1 MESLRQWSV
10 MSYRHTITERV
21 QFADT
26 DMAGIV
32 HFSNFFRYMERVEH
46 DFFRS
51 LDLSIREDPAKIPEQ
66 ECVGWPRVHA
76 ACDYKAPLFFEE
88 QFTMELLVEEVRTK
102 TVRYLIRFWKLTGEL
117 CAEGC
122 IIAACVRR
130 DPVTGR
136 MKAVEIPARCLAKI
150 EVAPAELLATA
161 SAPNG

>member
-1 MESLRQWSV
+1 
-10 MSYRHTITERV
+10 MSFRHTLTERV

-51 LDLSIREDPAKIPEQ
+51 LELSIREDPAKIPEA

-76 ACDYKAPLFFEE
+76 SCDYKAPLFFEE
-88 QFTMELLVEEVRTK
+88 QFTMELLVEEVRSK
-102 TVRYLIRFWKLTGEL
+102 TVRYMIRFWKLTGEL
-117 CAEGC
+117 CAEGR

-130 DPVTGR
+130 DPATGK
-136 MKAVEIPARCLAKI
+136 MKAVEIPSRCLAKI
-150 EVAPAELLATA
+150 QTAPSELLT
-161 SAPNG
+161 SAVSPK